1 MALAVGS
8 VMSRPLA
15 GRRGPARCW
24 LVLADAAAQR
34 LDEIDGPTGHGKTL
48 LGLRRQARLLGPQ
61 VRQQGLLIAVAE
73 TCRRE
78 ACDLADENVR
88 GKPEARAP
96 GSGPVSRRNSPWHG
110 APHRD
115 SAAWCRSGPCHK
127 AQAPSPARAW
137 TTPRA
142 PAPPGLCCASP
153 RGSPQRRPARPDR
166 WG

>member
-1 MALAVGS
+1 MGLAVGS

-15 GRRGPARCW
+15 GRRGPARFW
-24 LVLADAAAQR
+24 LVLAEAAAQR

-48 LGLRRQARLLGPQ
+48 HGLRRQAGLLGPQ

-73 TCRRE
+73 TRRRE
-78 ACDLADENVR
+78 ARGLAVENVR
-88 GKPEARAP
+88 GEPEQL
-96 GSGPVSRRNSPWHG
+96 GRRRQVRYLAEIVPRMAHLIGIVQRG
-110 APHRD
+110 ADQALVIRL
-115 SAAWCRSGPCHK
+115 
-127 AQAPSPARAW
+127 APSPARAW